1 MGMDEKNY
9 SSLAYANPNPNSKS
23 CRYITV
29 WEKLP
34 DTAELEY

>member
-9 SSLAYANPNPNSKS
+9 SSLAYANPNSKS